1 MSRTQVADSPDAPTG
16 GPGAATPVTLPRAPR
31 PRWFT
36 IGARLWLIGVLVIAL
51 LLGLAGQ
58 WVPALV
64 VIAVGYIGFGIV
76 FNLRRPWWGD
86 AGKAAA
92 ATEAPTPPRTVAM
105 VVVMLVIVTVV
116 VWVLFFLTR

>member
-1 MSRTQVADSPDAPTG
+1 MADAPDAGTG
-16 GPGAATPVTLPRAPR
+16 GLDAATPGTLPRAPR
-31 PRWFT
+31 PRGFT
-36 IGARLWLIGVLVIAL
+36 IGARLWLVGVVILAL

-58 WVPALV
+58 WVLALV
-64 VIAVGYIGFGIV
+64 AFAFGYIGFGIV

-92 ATEAPTPPRTVAM
+92 AAEAPAPPRSIAL

-116 VWVLFFLTR
+116 VSLLFLMTR